1 MSQTRSVNA
10 KVCPMK
16 PTSLAADSFP
26 SVTGGIC
33 GRTLPEFPVQDPAAQ
48 IPHLSKSISSQSA
61 HFGMQYLD
69 LFYLYLYAEQVHN
82 K

>member
-16 PTSLAADSFP
+16 PTSLAADSFT

-33 GRTLPEFPVQDPAAQ
+33 GRTLPDSFLCRIPAAQ
-48 IPHLSKSISSQSA
+48 LPHLNLSNHSVPTLECNTLIY
-61 HFGMQYLD
+61 FTYLH
-69 LFYLYLYAEQVHN
+69 AEQVYN